1 METDHAELSIDEDFH
16 KLIDFIA
23 KVVVENKALEKLSRL
38 KCSKQNYAIFET
50 NMKKEDIVYMLRQC
64 LSYVRS
70 NCFVQLQENR
80 ISFPKSVIMRFVKNI
95 DEFNPII
102 QKKYKESIEKYIQ
115 NEKIC
120 SNKEEFSFCESD
132 TDSENEEEN
141 TPQKYLLKLD
151 LEIQKIQEQARFSLE
166 RKRTAEEIT
175 KTIQKEKEQVKKE
188 CETLK
193 EKNSNLE
200 KEVKN
205 LKEEIE
211 TLKKVETLKEV
222 VNTHKRK
229 AETEISEPP
238 KRQRTPEEQRL
249 IGQLMA
255 CLGSTSSRISHRFEK
270 IRSELLFG
278 VVNRI
283 NVCNEEDFSVSDT
296 EGIED
301 ILYYLKKFAV
311 DFSNAG
317 YIQAWFNI
325 SRNRYD
331 DIKQLR
337 EINRRLQQQQRN
349 STQPVQGTP
358 INSFSCKLLNQG
370 RDVAVP
376 LGKN

>member
-23 KVVVENKALEKLSRL
+23 KVVVENKALENLQRL
-38 KCSKQNYAIFET
+38 KYGKKRHTIFET
-50 NMKKEDIVYMLRQC
+50 NMKKKDIVYMLKQC
-64 LSYVRS
+64 LSHVRS
-70 NCFVQLQENR
+70 NCFDQLSDNR
-80 ISFPKSVIMRFVKNI
+80 VSISKNIILRFAEKI

-115 NEKIC
+115 NEQNC

-132 TDSENEEEN
+132 TESENEEEN
-141 TPQKYLLKLD
+141 TPQKYLLELD
-151 LEIQKIQEQARFSLE
+151 LEIQKIQEQVRSSLE
-166 RKRTAEEIT
+166 QKRTAEEIT

-211 TLKKVETLKEV
+211 IMKEV

-255 CLGSTSSRISHRFEK
+255 CLGSTSSRISRRFER

-278 VVNRI
+278 VVNRMGR
-283 NVCNEEDFSVSDT
+283 CDEEDFSVSDT

-301 ILYYLKKFAV
+301 ILYYLKKFAE

-325 SRNRYD
+325 TRNRFGE
-331 DIKQLR
+331 IEKFR
-337 EINRRLQQQQRN
+337 EINRKLQQHRN
-349 STQPVQGTP
+349 NTPPVQRTP
-358 INSFSCKLLNQG
+358 TSSFSRSLPNEG